1 VPVDVIVAGGPVLRA
16 IQQATSAIPVVMA
29 GAADPVAD
37 GFVQSLARPGGNI
50 TGLSLQLLESTGKR
64 LELIKEVVP
73 GPAPVAVLWS
83 RLDRSRP
90 SLAWQ
95 AAESAAKKRGW
106 KLVSLEIQD
115 AGEIEAAFNTAA
127 ARAGALP
134 VHPTGHLDRQAPRI
148 AELAVKARLPAVYGL
163 RYYVESG
170 GLMSYAADSVDI
182 FRRAAAFVDKI
193 LKGAKPGNLPVEQ
206 PTKFD
211 LVINLAAARAI
222 GLKIP
227 QAFLSRA
234 DAVIQ

>member
-1 VPVDVIVAGGPVLRA
+1 MEQRAFIGGLALGAFAPSAASGAQPARKAYRIGVLSSRYAAADVAGPRPVDPHVAALLRGLRDLGYVYGEHFVTEARGGEGRPDRFPDLAAELVRVPVDVIVAGGPVLRP

-37 GFVQSLARPGGNI
+37 GFVQSLARPGGNF

-106 KLVSLEIQD
+106 KLVSLEIQ
-115 AGEIEAAFNTAA
+115 
-127 ARAGALP
+127 
-134 VHPTGHLDRQAPRI
+134 
-148 AELAVKARLPAVYGL
+148 
-163 RYYVESG
+163 
-170 GLMSYAADSVDI
+170 
-182 FRRAAAFVDKI
+182 
-193 LKGAKPGNLPVEQ
+193 
-206 PTKFD
+206 
-211 LVINLAAARAI
+211 
-222 GLKIP
+222 
-227 QAFLSRA
+227 
-234 DAVIQ
+234 